1 MPNVGLPELMLLAIV
16 ALLVFGPKKIPEIAN
31 ALGRSIQEFRKGSR
45 ELEDTVRR
53 ELTAAEPSRVVDG
66 APDGP
71 AKS

>member
-53 ELTAAEPSRVVDG
+53 ELTAAEPPRVTDG
-66 APDGP
+66 ASDGSP
-71 AKS
+71 RA